1 MRWFNLPADSAFVAT
16 PAKEAASA
24 KAGSP
29 QLLMKDL
36 RGNHAVL
43 VDFWTYSCV
52 NCIRALPH
60 LKSWHERYAKF
71 GLVIVGVH
79 TPEFEFEKNVENVAR
94 AVKEFGIEYPV
105 VMDNDYQIRSLYSND
120 VWSRKFLIN
129 KDGQI
134 VYDHAG
140 EGAYAVTEEAIQGA
154 LKEIEPK
161 VELPAVSD
169 EEGGGGSLPADSAF
183 IAEATSAEEAAS
195 APAWTS
201 LAAGKVCFPATPE
214 TYLGTMR
221 GRAGKI
227 WNFSGDW
234 KIYPEYIEYKRRT
247 ENFTDYLS
255 LNFEAVEVNLVMGV
269 EGERPARV
277 RLELNG
283 KFLRELEVR
292 EYKMYNL
299 VNQKDF
305 GGGPLAASPKGELK
319 IFAKD
324 QGLRAY
330 AFTFGGCV

>member
-1 MRWFNLPADSAFVAT
+1 MRSPEFPQNLRWFNLPADSAFVAT
-16 PAKEAASA
+16 PAKEAALA

-52 NCIRALPH
+52 NCIRTLPH

-79 TPEFEFEKNVENVAR
+79 TPEFEFEKNVENVSR

-105 VMDNDYQIRSLYSND
+105 VMDNDYQIWSLYSND
-120 VWSRKFLIN
+120 AWPRKFLIN

-169 EEGGGGSLPADSAF
+169 EEGDGGS
-183 IAEATSAEEAAS
+183 TSFGAAQDK
-195 APAWTS
+195 S
-201 LAAGKVCFPATPE
+201 LVAGKVCFPATPE

-234 KIYPEYIEYKRRT
+234 KIYPEYIEHKRRT
-247 ENFTDYLS
+247 ENFADYLS
-255 LNFEAVEVNLVMGV
+255 LNFEAVEVNLVMGA

-277 RLELNG
+277 RLELDG